1 MDKMTNAE
9 RLDAI
14 VKGELPDRVPVH
26 DVACITVAKAMGC
39 VWKDVRYDAKVCAK
53 LTDDFNKLTGSDFE
67 FAPLETP
74 SMFMDLPGVEVSQPD
89 DNYGNVM
96 SQYWKEGEDIDK

>member
-9 RLDAI
+9 RLEAI

-39 VWKDVRYDAKVCAK
+39 VWKDVRYDAKEIGRASCRERV
-53 LTDDFNKLTGSDFE
+53 L
-67 FAPLETP
+67 
-74 SMFMDLPGVEVSQPD
+74 
-89 DNYGNVM
+89 
-96 SQYWKEGEDIDK
+96 W